1 MRAEGQ
7 GEGSTADVSRNGKD
21 LGGGP
26 GSTENCSHTPFL
38 FNSVLILLFKRFHSS
53 TQISRQTRVLLTMA
67 KLKTGIIW
75 AKEVGQ

>member
-7 GEGSTADVSRNGKD
+7 GESTVDVSRNGKN
-21 LGGGP
+21 LGGSP
-26 GSTENCSHTPFL
+26 GSTENCSHFLFL
-38 FNSVLILLFKRFHSS
+38 FNSVLILLFKQFHSS
-53 TQISRQTRVLLTMA
+53 TQIPRQTGVLLTVA

>member
-7 GEGSTADVSRNGKD
+7 GESTVGVSRNGKD
-21 LGGGP
+21 VGGSP
-26 GSTENCSHTPFL
+26 GSTENCSHIPFL
-38 FNSVLILLFKRFHSS
+38 FNSVLILLFKQFHSS
-53 TQISRQTRVLLTMA
+53 TQIPHQTRVLLTVV